1 MNVKEYLSKLPGTGD
16 FLALPAEDQDKWI
29 FMAEQTLRD
38 HLRPRQ
44 ITERSL
50 ALQLLYMYEGDG
62 EDFAMLKR
70 QGVESFSTEGLSV
83 SFKSGAIAPAVL
95 DLITRGGRG
104 GIGSLI

>member
-1 MNVKEYLSKLPGTGD
+1 MDVKQYLAKLPGTAD
-16 FLALPAEDQDKWI
+16 FLALSEEEQDKWI
-29 FMAEQTLRD
+29 FMAEQTLAD

-50 ALQLLYMYEGDG
+50 ALQLLYMFEGDA

-70 QGVESFSTEGLSV
+70 QGVDSFSTEGLSV

-104 GIGSLI
+104 GVGSLI